1 MSIER
6 GQRADAT
13 LRSIAAML
21 KTEPE
26 NLALSVQRQLD
37 RSKALEQEVASLRRA
52 QLDGMAAELAGE
64 AINSVVVTQ
73 RDGFGGDDLRGLVQS
88 LRNRG
93 VAVAVVV
100 GNSGDGKVALA
111 VATDGSLDAG
121 AMCKELAQLVGGGG
135 GGAKELAVAGGR
147 DVGGIP
153 ALLQRARE
161 LAGA

>member
-1 MSIER
+1 
-6 GQRADAT
+6 
-13 LRSIAAML
+13 ML